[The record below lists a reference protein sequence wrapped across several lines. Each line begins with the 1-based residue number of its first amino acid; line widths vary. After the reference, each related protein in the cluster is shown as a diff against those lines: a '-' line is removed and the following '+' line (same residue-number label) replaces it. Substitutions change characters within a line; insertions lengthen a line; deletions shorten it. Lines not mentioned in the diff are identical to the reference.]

1 MKTFSSACLLAG
13 LVCGIATAQDGQRGP
28 ERGSDRR
35 PDLARQERSGFSD
48 RYAVVLEN
56 NIFLRERR
64 TQRQSSTQSTTQPQ
78 APPKPEKEWVLVGVV
93 FEEGAFRAYFES
105 LTGGGVK
112 RAVVGDQIAEGALSE
127 VYIDAVGYMT
137 GDGVAW
143 ISVGQDLT
151 GEYIVIPGS
160 AGPSA
165 AAPSTAPSPGAAPP
179 AAPNPATL
187 SIEQRLRQRRMQEAG
202 GSRGSPPPSEP
213 VSPPPAPESPEPTEP
228 DGARPQPEIRV
239 IEKSQL
245 SELPAG
251 KPIERVPPPDLPKP

>member
-1 MKTFSSACLLAG
+1 MKTFSVACLLAG
-13 LVCGIATAQDGQRGP
+13 LACGIAAAQDGQP

-35 PDLARQERSGFSD
+35 WDRPGQERSGFSD

-78 APPKPEKEWVLVGVV
+78 APPRPEKEWVLVGVV

-137 GDGVAW
+137 GDGVTW

-160 AGPSA
+160 AGPTA
-165 AAPSTAPSPGAAPP
+165 AAPSTAPSPGAAP
-179 AAPNPATL
+179 AAASPATL
-187 SIEQRLRQRRMQEAG
+187 SIEERLRQRRMQEAG

-213 VSPPPAPESPEPTEP
+213 DPPLPAPESPEPVEP
-228 DGARPQPEIRV
+228 DSARPPPEIRV

-245 SELPAG
+245 GELPAG
-251 KPIERVPPPDLPKP
+251 KPIERVPPPDLPRL